1 MNLPTPTIAKYGNRH
16 WAVYQGDRLI
26 CVTVYKRGALEVAQR
41 LSPPTHEQTVQSTG
55 ERQFASADA

>member
-16 WAVYQGDRLI
+16 WAVYQGDQLI

-41 LSPPTHEQTVQSTG
+41 LTPPHEPTIQSTG
-55 ERQFASADA
+55 KRQYASADA